1 MNNNINNNINVKI
14 IIIII
19 IIITGAV
26 HVDEAGLEERL
37 GALETLLIPPPP
49 PYLST
54 YWSNESYWSNG
65 LKSASAHWK
74 RF

>member
-37 GALETLLIPPPP
+37 GALEALLIPPPP

-54 YWSNESYWSNG
+54 Y
-65 LKSASAHWK
+65 
-74 RF
+74 